1 LSIDLSLAELGVKVI
16 KMGDYSH
23 RNYVEVEVIKPDII
37 GKYEKL
43 VDKLFKAFEK
53 NDLEK
58 AGLAKIVQVSSEA
71 INSSTHIC
79 VKFLRLKCKVQNG
92 CMNKPKNT
100 AMFFYNPGILLFFL
114 LPPTFQ
120 GIELFLGIVQGV

>member
-1 LSIDLSLAELGVKVI
+1 
-16 KMGDYSH
+16 MGDYSH

-58 AGLAKIVQVSSEA
+58 AGLAKIVQ
-71 INSSTHIC
+71 
-79 VKFLRLKCKVQNG
+79 
-92 CMNKPKNT
+92 
-100 AMFFYNPGILLFFL
+100 
-114 LPPTFQ
+114 
-120 GIELFLGIVQGV
+120 

>member
-1 LSIDLSLAELGVKVI
+1 MSLAELGVKVI

-71 INSSTHIC
+71 IQQFNTY
-79 VKFLRLKCKVQNG
+79 LREVSAPKVQG
-92 CMNKPKNT
+92 SKRL
-100 AMFFYNPGILLFFL
+100 Y
-114 LPPTFQ
+114 
-120 GIELFLGIVQGV
+120 E